1 MEKRKIFDRFAKID
15 FTKENLNY
23 FYHILVLTY
32 LYNLSDQ
39 SSRSPALPCLNPK
52 TWTVQGLGGLD
63 LFSRNIFALKDKTI
77 GEDREHVGTTFHV
90 IFRSFSSRNF
100 FSHHSQRTC
109 WTSSHVI
116 LLAPVS
122 KTLWPVQTSFSRNFQ
137 LPLFSREFIRCLL
150 VWRIFFGLLGSQKST
165 FFSWIHLLFVRPV
178 WRIFVDL
185 LGSQKSIFY
194 IFISLIR
201 LLFVRPVWRIF
212 VCL

>member
-137 LPLFSREFIRCLL
+137 LPPFSREFIRCLL

-165 FFSWIHLLFVRPV
+165 SSNNSTKFRREEASKFLCNTSASYFILKQLAHWN
-178 WRIFVDL
+178 
-185 LGSQKSIFY
+185 LGFEA
-194 IFISLIR
+194 SLG
-201 LLFVRPVWRIF
+201 PWPT
-212 VCL
+212 